1 MKIVT
6 GSTGI
11 SHVKPND
18 DGGLYASIFGEGC
31 YVLGAGDRFPCT
43 IISDTQV
50 QIGQGEG
57 LMYGRHFRTPVDSV
71 DQLTLMAGA
80 EGYNRADIIAVHYK
94 NVGGVESVELV
105 VLAGT
110 ATASAAQDPY
120 YAQEDISKGATESYM
135 PLYRVRLT
143 GTSIVGVDTLF
154 TLKDMGGGEADL
166 NNLKKD
172 VNALKS
178 SVAGLNTSLAGKASK
193 FLTTATIGTVWSG
206 SGPYTQSITVS
217 GVLASDAPII
227 DLLPS
232 TDANTAAAELDA
244 WSKIYRIDT
253 AANSITVYASEVTE
267 LAVTIQILGVR

>member
-11 SHVKPND
+11 NHVKPND

-31 YVLGAGDRFPCT
+31 YVLGAGDQFPCT
-43 IISDTQV
+43 VISDTQV

-80 EGYNRADIIAVHYK
+80 EGYNRNDIIAVHYT
-94 NVGGVESVELV
+94 NVGGIEAMELV
-105 VLAGT
+105 VLTGT
-110 ATASAAQDPY
+110 AASGAAQDPY
-120 YAQEDISKGATESYM
+120 YAQEDISRGATESYM

-143 GTSIVGVDTLF
+143 GASVVGVDTLF
-154 TLKDMGGGEADL
+154 DVRDLVAGGDTL
-166 NNLKKD
+166 NNIQKD

-178 SVAGLNTSLAGKASK
+178 AVTGLTTDLAGKASK
-193 FLTTATIGTVWSG
+193 FYATATIGTVWSG
-206 SGPYTQSITVS
+206 TPLTQTIAVQ
-217 GVLASDAPII
+217 GVLASDTPIV

-232 TDANTAAAELDA
+232 TDQATAEAELEEWA
-244 WSKIYRIDT
+244 KIYRIDT
-253 AANSITVYASEVTE
+253 AANSITVYASEATT
-267 LAVTIQILGVR
+267 LAITIQIQGVR